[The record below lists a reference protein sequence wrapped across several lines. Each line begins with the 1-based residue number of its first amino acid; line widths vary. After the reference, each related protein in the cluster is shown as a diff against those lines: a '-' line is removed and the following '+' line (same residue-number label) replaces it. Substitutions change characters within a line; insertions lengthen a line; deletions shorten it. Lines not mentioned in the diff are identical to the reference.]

1 MRIIICL
8 LLFVGALCCSDAARS
23 QANYDLTAK
32 APFASSSRSN
42 VTEFDATVVS
52 HRDGKSYACTA
63 ERGDLNDALGDRW
76 LSLGCRPES
85 NFTRSA
91 VSDRDIATKR
101 VPVPAPVEAAQ
112 SDAGRWKDYFWRIDR
127 TVGRMQL
134 CRKTSGPD
142 GNCIGSQIQP
152 ESPPIVARTS
162 LTKPPVRVAER
173 QRPPMRRSEAP
184 PRPNSVVGASN
195 PQPSCATIGCGLFSL
210 IGIAF

>member
-1 MRIIICL
+1 MRIIIGL
-8 LLFVGALCCSDAARS
+8 LLFAGWVSRDAARS

-52 HRDGKSYACTA
+52 HRDGKSYACSA
-63 ERGDLNDALGDRW
+63 ERGDLKDALGDRW
-76 LSLGCRPES
+76 LSLGCRPDS
-85 NFTRSA
+85 NFTRGA

-101 VPVPAPVEAAQ
+101 VPVPAPIEAAQ
-112 SDAGRWKDYFWRIDR
+112 NDAGRSKDYFWRIDR
-127 TVGRMQL
+127 TVGRVQL

-162 LTKPPVRVAER
+162 LAKPPVRVAER

-184 PRPNSVVGASN
+184 PQPNSIVGASN
-195 PQPSCATIGCGLFSL
+195 RQPGCATIGCGLFSL
-210 IGIAF
+210 IGVAF